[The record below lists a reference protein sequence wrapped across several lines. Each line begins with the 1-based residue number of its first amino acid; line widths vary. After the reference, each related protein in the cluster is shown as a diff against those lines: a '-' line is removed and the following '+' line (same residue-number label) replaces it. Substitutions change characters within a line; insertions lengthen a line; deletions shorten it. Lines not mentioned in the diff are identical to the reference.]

1 MMIPSKIQLE
11 VCLLLALAFSAVP
24 TLAQQEDWQI
34 TIPASDPLDWIQ
46 LKGGEWLH
54 GKIKGLRDEDFQFDS
69 DEFDEVTLEWGKV
82 ISLRSP
88 RLLTFGFE
96 ENGIVAGSVVM
107 EGDILKI
114 QTATGIRELPRSD
127 LLGIIEGKPSEWNYW
142 SLKFSLGLIVRTGN
156 TEQEDLNT
164 LLRIR
169 RQTPRT
175 RLNLEYKANYSRV
188 NEVETVN
195 NQHTTGT
202 FDYVI
207 TKGFFVTPIAGEL
220 YSDQFQNIDL
230 RSTIAAGVGYF
241 VFRGSRLEWSL
252 NLTGGYQSTEYASV
266 AEDEPTSMQSVVIIP
281 STNLETD
288 ITKNLELTFH
298 FNSHITLPDTDGTL
312 YHTLLLFEYELTSLL
327 DLDLS
332 FTWDRVQEPQRD
344 AEGNLPAR
352 DDLRTSIGLGIEF

>member
-1 MMIPSKIQLE
+1 MKPSKIQLI
-11 VCLLLALAFSAVP
+11 VCLLLALSFTAAP

-46 LKGGEWLH
+46 LEGGEWLH
-54 GKIKGLRDEDFQFDS
+54 GEIKGLRDEDFQFDS
-69 DEFDEVTLEWGKV
+69 DEFDEITLEWEKV
-82 ISLRSP
+82 ITLRST

-96 ENGIVAGSVVM
+96 ENGVVAGSAIM
-107 EGDILKI
+107 EGDIFRI

-142 SLKFSLGLIVRTGN
+142 ALKFSLGVIVRTGN

-169 RQTPRT
+169 RQTTRT
-175 RLNLEYKANYSRV
+175 RLNLEYKANYSKV
-188 NEVETVN
+188 NNEETVN

-207 TKGFFVTPIAGEL
+207 TKGFFVTPFAGEL
-220 YSDQFQNIDL
+220 YSDRFQNIDL
-230 RSTIAAGVGYF
+230 RATIAAGVGYY
-241 VFRGSRLEWSL
+241 VFRGGRVEWSL

-266 AEDEPTSMQSVVIIP
+266 EEGEPTSKQSAVIIP

-288 ITKNLELTFH
+288 ITRNLELTFN
-298 FNSHITLPDTDGTL
+298 FNSSITLPDTDGTL
-312 YHTLLLFEYELTSLL
+312 YHAFLLFEYELTSLL

-332 FTWDRVQEPQRD
+332 LTWDRVQKPQRD
-344 AEGNLPAR
+344 AEGNLPQR
-352 DDLRTSIGLGIEF
+352 DDLRTAIGLGIDF